1 MNNVTQID
9 FNIAQLRPY
18 INWLYF
24 YHAWGLAGKPQ
35 SEKDKLL
42 NEANAMLDRLQQR
55 YQTHALVGLFDAN
68 ADGDDIVVGT
78 ERMPMLRQQRPSA
91 PGAPY
96 LCLADFVRPLSS
108 GIKTDWLKPLPNLS
122 TCRCAEPFG
131 DMLPTKISTYRSF
144 CARTSRA
151 YGQP

>member
-24 YHAWGLAGKPQ
+24 YHVWGLAGKPQ
-35 SEKDKLL
+35 SDKDKLL
-42 NEANAMLDRLQQR
+42 GEANAMLDLLQSR

-78 ERMPMLRQQRPSA
+78 ERMPMLSQQRPSE
-91 PGAPY
+91 PGARY
-96 LCLADFVRPLSS
+96 L
-108 GIKTDWLKPLPNLS
+108 
-122 TCRCAEPFG
+122 
-131 DMLPTKISTYRSF
+131 
-144 CARTSRA
+144 
-151 YGQP
+151 